1 MFAQSTAHDKHPLAA
16 KYHAKLS
23 VLTLLLHAA
32 SAQTPTSVCKS
43 PHTLLIPCS
52 QPTRTLVP
60 KRDNDYA
67 SEPVVDGWCADLHP
81 GQRWSR

>member
-23 VLTLLLHAA
+23 VLALLLHVA
-32 SAQTPTSVCKS
+32 SAQTPTSACKLL
-43 PHTLLIPCS
+43 TLLIPCS

-60 KRDNDYA
+60 KLDNDHA
-67 SEPVVDGWCADLHP
+67 SEPVVDGWRTDLHP
-81 GQRWSR
+81 DRRWSR